1 MDFINSIIL
10 KQIEQDTYK
19 AAYNMSGTIGQILFW
34 LVVVWY
40 VCRMRMNPLK
50 TILVAYMGFWFTT
63 NWNGLLLF
71 ILSGFTVG
79 DRVNLAVAFVYL
91 FPVAWLLAKLFRLSW
106 RAVSELYAFG
116 ILAFHIP
123 GRSGC
128 IFTGCCYGYPCE
140 WGIYS
145 LLAEEYVF
153 PVVLLESLMTL
164 AIWVFLFIRTG
175 KNDYAPDG
183 KTMPWMLLL
192 YGIGRF
198 CTEFLRDNEKIW
210 LGCSDISFHALF
222 MAVIG
227 LILLI
232 CVSHKQSRQK
242 TEKISCSVAQSFL

>member
-1 MDFINSIIL
+1 MDFLNFFIL

-19 AAYNMSGTIGQILFW
+19 AAYNMCGAIAQILFW

-40 VCRMRMNPLK
+40 IWRMRMHPLK
-50 TILVAYMGFWFTT
+50 TIPVAYMGFWFTT

-79 DRVNLAVAFVYL
+79 DRANLAVAFVYL
-91 FPVAWLLAKLFRLSW
+91 LPVAWLLAKLFRLSW
-106 RAVSELYAFG
+106 QVVSELYAFG

-145 LLAEEYVF
+145 LLADDYVF

-164 AIWVFLFIRTG
+164 AILIFLLIRIS
-175 KNDYAPDG
+175 KKDYLPDG

-198 CTEFLRDNEKIW
+198 GTEFLRDNEKLW
-210 LGCSDISFHALF
+210 LGCSDIAFHALF
-222 MAVIG
+222 MATVG
-227 LILLI
+227 LILLFYLS
-232 CVSHKQSRQK
+232 CKQSREETK
-242 TEKISCSVAQSFL
+242 NDFLPVAENFL